1 MFYRE
6 RDENE
11 KQETVEHKWFA
22 MINGC
27 EKKVLC
33 AEICI
38 VTYATHSTC
47 RYLDQI
53 KQKIVTFA
61 CCKKALLKSFYTA
74 LKLRLTA
81 RLMLVYKFDYKTM
94 I

>member
-1 MFYRE
+1 MA
-6 RDENE
+6 
-11 KQETVEHKWFA
+11 V
-22 MINGC
+22 
-27 EKKVLC
+27 KKVLC

-61 CCKKALLKSFYTA
+61 CAAVAKKLLKSFYTA